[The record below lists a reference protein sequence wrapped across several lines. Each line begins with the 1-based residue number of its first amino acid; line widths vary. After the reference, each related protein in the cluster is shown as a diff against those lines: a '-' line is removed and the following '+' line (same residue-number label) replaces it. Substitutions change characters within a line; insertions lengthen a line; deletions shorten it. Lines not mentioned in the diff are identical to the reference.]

1 MGEGL
6 LQQLVGQGRE
16 AGLLQLLGEVESE
29 AQLRFSNRK
38 DLHLEACLTALFPK
52 VCDMGELVVGKS
64 MGGGGPRSLGSGGPR
79 SHCNYLLVAP
89 PGSVSPQ
96 GVAVQGLQGD
106 SPWRSSDWLTGY
118 MKTSHK
124 YR

>member
-16 AGLLQLLGEVESE
+16 AVLIQLLGEVESE

-64 MGGGGPRSLGSGGPR
+64 MGSGGPRSLGSGGPR
-79 SHCNYLLVAP
+79 SHCNYLLVAHTERDLCP
-89 PGSVSPQ
+89 HGWWPSKGFRVTLPGADQTCSP
-96 GVAVQGLQGD
+96 AI
-106 SPWRSSDWLTGY
+106 
-118 MKTSHK
+118 
-124 YR
+124 